1 MTSKTTGH
9 NNNKNTHEK
18 SFATVKYNE
27 QKKGKA
33 LHALCPFKEGDVITP
48 FFAQEVFSE
57 PNYLT
62 LQLDAHRHITLLPE
76 GLAFTNHS
84 CAPNIFF
91 DTTSM
96 LVIALK
102 PIETGDELTF
112 FYPSTEWDMAQTFE
126 CQCGAE
132 NCLHWISGAKFIDP
146 KILNGYRLTDFIQ
159 SSIKKKNAG

>member
-1 MTSKTTGH
+1 MINKILGYKI
-9 NNNKNTHEK
+9 NNNTHEK
-18 SFATVKYNE
+18 SFATVKYNA
-27 QKKGKA
+27 QKNGKA
-33 LHALCPFKEGDVITP
+33 LYALRTFKEGDVVTP
-48 FFAQEVFSE
+48 FFAQEVFCE

-96 LVIALK
+96 HVIALK

-112 FYPSTEWDMAQTFE
+112 FYPSTEWDMAQTFK
-126 CQCGAE
+126 CQCGAK
-132 NCLHWISGAKFIDP
+132 NCLHRISGAKFIDP

-159 SSIKKKNAG
+159 SRIKKKNAG